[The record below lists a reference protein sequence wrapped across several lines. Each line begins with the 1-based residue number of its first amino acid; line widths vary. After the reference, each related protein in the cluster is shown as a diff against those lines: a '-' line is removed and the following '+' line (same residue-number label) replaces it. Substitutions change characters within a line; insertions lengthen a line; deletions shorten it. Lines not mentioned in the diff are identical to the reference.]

1 MRVLLVEDEPVLGDA
16 VRTHLRRQG
25 HAVDWVQRLDDARAA
40 LDGAVYGVML
50 LDLHLPDGRGLDFL
64 KEMRAR
70 NDLTPTLIVT
80 SRDQIRDRI
89 EGLDTGADD
98 YVVKPFDLHELSA
111 RIGAVSRR
119 SAVRSSSAVRVGD
132 VSVDHSARCVVRDG
146 QAVELSA
153 KEWAVLECLLQNP
166 GAIFSKSHI
175 ENILYPYGEEVESD
189 AVEVYVSRIRRKIG
203 SNGIRTVR
211 GLGYRVEA
219 KP

>member
-80 SRDQIRDRI
+80 SRDQI
-89 EGLDTGADD
+89 
-98 YVVKPFDLHELSA
+98 
-111 RIGAVSRR
+111 
-119 SAVRSSSAVRVGD
+119 
-132 VSVDHSARCVVRDG
+132 
-146 QAVELSA
+146 
-153 KEWAVLECLLQNP
+153 
-166 GAIFSKSHI
+166 
-175 ENILYPYGEEVESD
+175 
-189 AVEVYVSRIRRKIG
+189 
-203 SNGIRTVR
+203 
-211 GLGYRVEA
+211 
-219 KP
+219 